1 MLERNNKKGKLMTL
15 ISGFSKNYCPI
26 ILGDLLI
33 SNNDSKE
40 QLITLPTIGK
50 ISKQD
55 FSRCSYSP
63 CGFSQKINLL
73 SPKLALGWA
82 GSKIHAKTFM
92 DELITLGVHDDPSHQ
107 AINDIYN
114 NIVTNPNDLSIIGI
128 YRNNSEIR
136 IFDFN
141 AWPTDSNSNF
151 EYFKSAGSG
160 YGTLLDITE
169 INDFNLNVTSG
180 KINKLEIG
188 IATAVNIITALLSE
202 ELLTQSSI
210 QNLFG
215 AGYELVHPYKSI
227 LKKFDDLTYL
237 FWSIEEFEINNW
249 RLQSSP
255 FLVSKYSYHNDILV
269 IRAMHIKQNDNI
281 NSCKIEKDELHIVS
295 PIYGTFNAD
304 KLIGFAPQT
313 LNSKMI
319 CNVFLYKTVNNEV
332 GTFAEFGKYNTES
345 PPVIFKNEFT
355 KNEGID
361 INTNFIKKVLLKF
374 NSKFLKEGKKNSN
387 K

>member
-1 MLERNNKKGKLMTL
+1 M
-15 ISGFSKNYCPI
+15 
-26 ILGDLLI
+26 
-33 SNNDSKE
+33 
-40 QLITLPTIGK
+40 
-50 ISKQD
+50 
-55 FSRCSYSP
+55 
-63 CGFSQKINLL
+63 
-73 SPKLALGWA
+73 
-82 GSKIHAKTFM
+82 
-92 DELITLGVHDDPSHQ
+92 
-107 AINDIYN
+107 
-114 NIVTNPNDLSIIGI
+114 
-128 YRNNSEIR
+128 
-136 IFDFN
+136 
-141 AWPTDSNSNF
+141 
-151 EYFKSAGSG
+151 
-160 YGTLLDITE
+160 LDITE